1 MTIFLFRFGG
11 TNLATPPSDFWVTCH
26 RVFQVLASW
35 LRSARQCSCSSSGL
49 FWSLNWDSATGI
61 PQPIQWRMIPR
72 FVPTVFIK
80 GSEQSIS
87 TSVYN
92 HKRQAGI
99 YWALFGYVTASLV
112 ASGII
117 LYQLYVPEELQSI
130 CNQSGFGLS
139 TRGFQQALL
148 IWGSNTRIRHSQEEK
163 QCDIWYLSILY
174 FEIFRW
180 SWLEKT
186 IVSLIFPLNFQ
197 LIWQIFLGTGQT
209 DAEARRGARS
219 KAKSKPQKNSQADGE
234 ATGRGAAFRAFRST
248 ETNRIS
254 FRWLGGTSLW

>member
-92 HKRQAGI
+92 HRQAGI

-186 IVSLIFPLNFQ
+186 IVSLIFPLNFNWSGRFSWAQ
-197 LIWQIFLGTGQT
+197 AKRMLRRAAEQGPKPSPSHRKTPKQMAKQQDAGRRFGRFDRQKPTGY
-209 DAEARRGARS
+209 RF
-219 KAKSKPQKNSQADGE
+219 DG
-234 ATGRGAAFRAFRST
+234 
-248 ETNRIS
+248 
-254 FRWLGGTSLW
+254 